1 MNHIEKRFRRKNSLI
16 LLIIIIMIL
25 LLLGG
30 VLLIRYQAH
39 HQIGGLSRKPVI
51 SLKGDTTLR
60 LYPGEK
66 FSDPG
71 VTAKDYRKK
80 DISSHIQTDLDQSS
94 FRKDG
99 TLWKSYS

>member
-1 MNHIEKRFRRKNSLI
+1 MNHTEKRFRRKNSRI

-30 VLLIRYQAH
+30 VLLIPYQAH

-51 SLKGDTTLR
+51 SLKGDTSLR

-71 VTAKDYRKK
+71 VTAKRNDHLHAEGLRQPGEEDPKG
-80 DISSHIQTDLDQSS
+80 SHGIP
-94 FRKDG
+94 
-99 TLWKSYS
+99 

>member
-51 SLKGDTTLR
+51 SLKGGHHPTAVSRREILGPR
-60 LYPGEK
+60 GRGEGLSEERHFLPHSDGFGSK
-66 FSDPG
+66 QFSEG
-71 VTAKDYRKK
+71 RHSVE
-80 DISSHIQTDLDQSS
+80 IL
-94 FRKDG
+94 
-99 TLWKSYS
+99 